1 MSKKHIHIGHQ
12 KAKISNAP
20 IKGDFVQIN
29 DETFYKIENYDKMN
43 PFLISI
49 VSATDHWLYISSKG
63 GLTAGRKNSDN
74 SLFAYTNDDVLHD
87 INEIT
92 GSKTIIRIVANGKLY
107 LWEPFSEYYSGI
119 YSITRNLYKN
129 ISSTEIIFEEINHD
143 LKLKFQYGWTCSEK
157 YGFIK
162 TSKIFNESSTKKE
175 IEVLDGIQNI
185 LPSGVSHKLQSGFST
200 LIDGYKKN
208 ELISKYGLGVYSLS
222 SIPSDRALPAESL
235 KATTVWSAG
244 IDVQKYLLS
253 SKQISNFRKN
263 ISIEQKESTNGARG
277 SFLMISSF
285 KIKAKSSINWLIAA
299 EINQDAGNIIG
310 LINTIKKKN
319 AYELVLNDIEESK
332 QLLTK
337 IVAQSDGMQLTGN
350 KLNTARHFSN
360 VLFNVMRG
368 GIFDDSYNVEKEDFI
383 SFAKKANPF
392 VFEAHKNFFKNL
404 KDQLTVLEL
413 KSAVSSIGDPH
424 FTKLAFEYLPLTFSR
439 RHGDPSRPWNLFS
452 IDIKDSN
459 NYKVLNYQGNWRDI
473 FQNWEA
479 LALSY
484 PKFLESM
491 IAKFL
496 NCSTADGYN
505 PYRIFRDGFDWE
517 EQEPHNPWAN
527 IGYWGDHQIIYLLKL
542 LELSKEFNP
551 DSLELLLD
559 AELFTFANVPY
570 RIKDYQDI
578 LKDPR
583 NTIEFDYKLD
593 EQLKTDEKLYGSDVK
608 LLKKKDYSLVQV
620 SLMEKLLL
628 ALLVKMS
635 NFIPGGGIWMNTQ
648 RPEWNDAKNA
658 LVGYGISMVTLFYI
672 RRYVNFLKSLLSDT
686 SMNKFNLSIEIAHF
700 FSAIQNM
707 ILELTNISEGEI
719 SDRERKKIV
728 DKLGFAGSEYRSK
741 IYKQGFDGE
750 KQEIS
755 ASMIIELCDLCIS
768 VIDITIDENKR
779 KDGLYHSYNILHI
792 SENELKVTH
801 LYEMLEGQVAALSSG
816 YLSAQESIELINA
829 LKKSRLYRKDQNSY
843 MLYPNKKLLLFI
855 KKNNIAEDLVNQSK
869 LLLSMLSA
877 GNKEIIYKDVVGDV
891 HFQSDITN
899 SEELRKKLE
908 SLSDEQFKKYAEEE
922 LSLVLNIYES
932 TFCHN
937 EFTGRAN
944 TFYKYEGLGSIYWH
958 MVSKLLLAV
967 QEVYFGGEK
976 NSAKKKELNKI
987 KDFYYEIK
995 SGIGVGKQPDE
1006 YGAFPTDP
1014 YSHTPLFAG
1023 AQQPGMTGQVKEDII
1038 SRFRELGIQI
1048 KSGKIIINASLL
1060 KADEFTNKADT
1071 FVYYDLSGA
1080 ERKIKC
1086 GKNSISF
1093 TYCQVPFT
1101 FILSD
1106 ANRMI
1111 VHSQNDELIN
1121 IDGLELG
1128 ESLSQSIFNREGKI
1142 KQVEIFLDKNFS
1154 NEH

>member
-1 MSKKHIHIGHQ
+1 MSKKHIYIGNQ
-12 KAKISNAP
+12 KVKITNEP
-20 IKGDFVQIN
+20 IKGDLVQIN
-29 DETFYKIENYDKMN
+29 DETFYKISNYDKMA

-63 GLTAGRKNSDN
+63 GITAGRKNSDN
-74 SLFAYTNDDVLHD
+74 AIFAYTNDDVLHD
-87 INEIT
+87 VNEIT
-92 GSKTIIRIVANGKLY
+92 GSKTIIRIAANGKLY

-143 LKLKFQYGWTCSEK
+143 LKIKFQYSWTCSEK
-157 YGFIK
+157 YGFVK
-162 TSKIFNESSTKKE
+162 TSKIFNEAKIKRE
-175 IEVLDGIQNI
+175 VEVLDGIQNL
-185 LPSGVSHKLQSGFST
+185 LPSGVSHQLQNEFST
-200 LIDGYKKN
+200 LIDGYKKS
-208 ELISKYGLGVYSLS
+208 ELISKFGVGVFSLS
-222 SIPSDRALPAESL
+222 SIPSDRAQPAESL
-235 KATTVWSAG
+235 KATTVWAAG
-244 IDVQKYLLS
+244 IDVEKYLLS
-253 SKQISNFRKN
+253 SKQVSNFRQN
-263 ISIEQKESTNGARG
+263 IFIEPENSISGMRG
-277 SFLMISSF
+277 SFLIISRFRIKPNSSASWSF
-285 KIKAKSSINWLIAA
+285 VA
-299 EINQDAGNIIG
+299 EINQNSGN
-310 LINTIKKKN
+310 LIELIKTIKEKN
-319 AYELVLNDIEESK
+319 AYEIVLNDIGESK
-332 QLLTK
+332 LQLSK
-337 IVAQSDGMQLTGN
+337 IVAQSDGVQLTGN

-368 GIFDDSYNVEKEDFI
+368 GIFNDSYNVEKDDFI
-383 SFAKKANPF
+383 SFVKKANPF
-392 VFEAHKNFFKNL
+392 VLEAHKNFLKNL
-404 KDQLTVLEL
+404 KDQLTISEL
-413 KSAVSSIGDPH
+413 KSKVSSKGDPH

-452 IDIKDSN
+452 INTKDTN
-459 NYKVLNYQGNWRDI
+459 NHKLLNYQGNWRDI

-491 IAKFL
+491 IAKFI
-496 NCSTADGYN
+496 NNSTADGYN

-517 EQEPHNPWAN
+517 VKEPNNPWAN

-551 DSLELLLD
+551 DALEQLLD
-559 AELFTFANVPY
+559 TEIFSFANVPY
-570 RIKDYQDI
+570 RIKDYQEI

-593 EQLKTDEKLYGSDVK
+593 EQLKADEKLYGSDTK

-628 ALLVKMS
+628 TLLVKIS

-686 SMNKFNLSIEIAHF
+686 SMNKFNLSIEIAQF
-700 FSAIQNM
+700 FKAINVVL
-707 ILELTNISEGEI
+707 LEITKTGEKIISER
-719 SDRERKKIV
+719 DRKKIV
-728 DKLGFAGSEYRSK
+728 DQFGGAGSEYRRK
-741 IYKQGFDGE
+741 IYKEGFNGE

-755 ASMIIELCDLCIS
+755 AGIIIEFCDLCLT
-768 VIDITIDENKR
+768 VIDRTIDKNKR

-792 SENELKVTH
+792 SENEFKVTH
-801 LYEMLEGQVAALSSG
+801 LYEMLEGQVAVLSSG
-816 YLSAQESIELINA
+816 HLSSLESIKLLTA
-829 LKKSRLYRKDQNSY
+829 LKKSRLYREDQNSF
-843 MLYPNKKLLLFI
+843 MLYPNKKLPLFI
-855 KKNNIAEDLVNQSK
+855 EKNNISIDLVNKSE

-877 GNKEIIYKDVVGDV
+877 GNKEIIYRDINGGV
-891 HFQSDITN
+891 HFQGDITN

-908 SLSDEQFKKYAEEE
+908 SLSDTQLKKYANEE
-922 LSLVLNIYES
+922 LSLVLNIYEK

-967 QEVYFGGEK
+967 QEVYFNAEK
-976 NSAKKKELNKI
+976 NSAKKKELNKL
-987 KDFYYEIK
+987 KDFYYDIK

-1048 KSGKIIINASLL
+1048 KSGKILIHPTLL
-1060 KADEFTNKADT
+1060 RDDEFLQKEEIFT
-1071 FVYYDLSGA
+1071 YYDLDGK
-1080 ERKIKC
+1080 EQKISC
-1086 GKNSISF
+1086 RKNSFAI
-1093 TYCQVPFT
+1093 TYCQTPF
-1101 FILSD
+1101 IYKLSD
-1106 ANRMI
+1106 TGKI
-1111 VHSQNDELIN
+1111 VIHKENGEVIKLN
-1121 IDGLELG
+1121 NLELD
-1128 ESLSQSIFNREGKI
+1128 EELSQSIFTREGKI
-1142 KQVEIFLDKNFS
+1142 RQVEVFIDKK
-1154 NEH
+1154 

>member
-1 MSKKHIHIGHQ
+1 MKKKQIYILSQ
-12 KAKISNAP
+12 KLKVNKSSVEGKFIEKN
-20 IKGDFVQIN
+20 G
-29 DETFYKIENYDKMN
+29 ETFYKISNYDKMP

-49 VSATDHWLYISSKG
+49 VSATDHWMYISSKG
-63 GLTAGRKNSDN
+63 GITAGRKNSDN
-74 SLFAYTNDDVLHD
+74 ALFAYTNDDVLHD
-87 INEIT
+87 VNEIT
-92 GSKTIIRIVANGKLY
+92 GSKTIIRITADGKLY

-119 YSITRNLYKN
+119 YSITRNMYKN
-129 ISSTEIIFEEINHD
+129 ISSTEIIFEEINHE
-143 LKLKFQYGWTCSEK
+143 LKIKFQYSWTCSEK

-162 TSKIFNESSTKKE
+162 TSKILNESNIKRDVE
-175 IEVLDGIQNI
+175 ILDGVQNI
-185 LPSGVSHKLQSGFST
+185 LPSGVSHKLQNEFST
-200 LIDGYKKN
+200 LIDGYKKS
-208 ELISKYGLGVYSLS
+208 ELISKYGVGVFSLS
-222 SIPSDRALPAESL
+222 SIPSDRAQPAESL
-235 KATTVWSAG
+235 KATTVWSSG
-244 IDVQKYLLS
+244 IDVEKYLLS

-263 ISIEQKESTNGARG
+263 ISIEQEDSTNGARG
-277 SFLMISSF
+277 SFLIISSF

-299 EINQDAGNIIG
+299 EINQDSGNIIG
-310 LINTIKKKN
+310 LINNIKKKN

-332 QLLTK
+332 QMLTK
-337 IVAQSDGMQLTGN
+337 IVAQSDGIQLTGN

-368 GIFDDSYNVEKEDFI
+368 GIFNDSYNVEKDDFV
-383 SFAKKANPF
+383 SFVKKANPF
-392 VFEAHKNFFKNL
+392 VFEAHKNFLKNL
-404 KDQLTVLEL
+404 KDQLTISEL
-413 KSAVSSIGDPH
+413 KSTVSSIGDPH

-459 NYKVLNYQGNWRDI
+459 NHKVLNYQGNWRDI

-484 PKFLESM
+484 PKFLKSM

-517 EQEPHNPWAN
+517 EQELHNPWAN

-551 DSLELLLD
+551 DSLERLLD

-570 RIKDYQDI
+570 RIKDYQEI
-578 LKDPR
+578 LKDTR

-593 EQLKTDEKLYGSDVK
+593 KELKADEKLYGSDAK
-608 LLKKKDYSLVQV
+608 LLKKKDNSLVQV

-628 ALLVKMS
+628 TLLVKMS

-672 RRYVNFLKSLLSDT
+672 RRYVNFLKRLLSDT
-686 SMNKFNLSIEIAHF
+686 SMNKFNLSIEIAQF
-700 FSAIQNM
+700 FNAIQNM
-707 ILELTNISEGEI
+707 ILELTKISEGNI

-728 DKLGFAGSEYRSK
+728 DKLGVAGSEYRSK

-755 ASMIIELCDLCIS
+755 ADMIIEFCDLCLS
-768 VIDITIDENKR
+768 VIDRTIHENER

-816 YLSAQESIELINA
+816 HLSPQESIKLLTA
-829 LKKSRLYRKDQNSY
+829 LKKSKLYREDQNSY
-843 MLYPNKKLLLFI
+843 ILYPNKKLPLFI
-855 KKNNIAEDLVNQSK
+855 EKNNIAEDLVKQSK

-877 GNKEIIYKDVVGDV
+877 GNREIIYSDINGGL
-891 HFQSDITN
+891 HFQSGITN

-908 SLSDEQFKKYAEEE
+908 SISDEHFKKYANEE
-922 LSLVLNIYES
+922 LSLVLNIYER

-967 QEVYFGGEK
+967 QEVYFDAEK
-976 NSAKKKELNKI
+976 KSANENQLKKI
-987 KDFYYEIK
+987 KDFYYVIK

-1014 YSHTPLFAG
+1014 YSHTPSFAG
-1023 AQQPGMTGQVKEDII
+1023 VQQPGMTGQVKEDII
-1038 SRFRELGIQI
+1038 TRFRELGIQI
-1048 KSGKIIINASLL
+1048 KSGKILIHPSLL
-1060 KADEFTNKADT
+1060 KREEFLKKEELLT
-1071 FVYYDLSGA
+1071 FCDLNLQ
-1080 ERKIKC
+1080 EQNINCR
-1086 GKNSISF
+1086 KNSLVI
-1093 TYCQVPFT
+1093 TYCQVPF
-1101 FILSD
+1101 IYSLSD
-1106 ANRMI
+1106 TEKI
-1111 VHSQNDELIN
+1111 VIQKKDGEEIN
-1121 IDGLELG
+1121 LGSLEIS
-1128 ESLSQSIFNREGKI
+1128 EDFSQSIFNRNGSI
-1142 KQVEIFLDKNFS
+1142 DRVEVFISSELIS
-1154 NEH
+1154 